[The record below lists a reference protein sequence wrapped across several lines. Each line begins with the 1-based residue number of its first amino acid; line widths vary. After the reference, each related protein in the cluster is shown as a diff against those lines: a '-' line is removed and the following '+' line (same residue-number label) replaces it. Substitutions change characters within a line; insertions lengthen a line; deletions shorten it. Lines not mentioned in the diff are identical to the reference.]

1 MGALNRAM
9 LQNTI
14 IALVAREKDEETIKV
29 LYDEVKN
36 IILPIDKAELQ
47 AKKNLLRQRIIS
59 ATEEEVDKMLS
70 SL

>member
-1 MGALNRAM
+1 MGAFNRAM
-9 LQNTI
+9 LHNTI
-14 IALVAREKDEETIKV
+14 IALVAREQDEETIKV

-47 AKKNLLRQRIIS
+47 AKKNLLRQRITS
-59 ATEEEVDKMLS
+59 ATEEEVDKTLS